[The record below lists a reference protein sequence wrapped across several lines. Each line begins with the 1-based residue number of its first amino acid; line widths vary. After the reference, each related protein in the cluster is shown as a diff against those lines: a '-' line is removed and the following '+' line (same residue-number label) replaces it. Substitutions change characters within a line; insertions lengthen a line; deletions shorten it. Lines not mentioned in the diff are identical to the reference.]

1 MPLILRQLWESC
13 SQKKKKKA
21 DRIFISLG
29 LDALN
34 IHLLFEESRKFNFLY
49 KNRKLVPLSSGW
61 DCGIALLFQSSTF
74 CSILLRKTS
83 KKTGTVFESNTILFS
98 VPHCL
103 EKLQG
108 PVEVDSNSVIMFVHF
123 SLNVMRLIHNSH
135 VTISGVFLNVSFEV
149 HLRGL

>member
-1 MPLILRQLWESC
+1 MGILLS
-13 SQKKKKKA
+13 KKKKKA

>member
-1 MPLILRQLWESC
+1 MGILLS
-13 SQKKKKKA
+13 KKKKINKIKA

-83 KKTGTVFESNTILFS
+83 KKTGTVFESNTTILFS

-108 PVEVDSNSVIMFVHF
+108 PAEVDSNSVIMFVHF
-123 SLNVMRLIHNSH
+123 SLNVMLLIHNSH